1 MRKVIYDTKPAYARR
16 LMDPVLVRELESI
29 VGRDQIVTK
38 RESMLNYLSDETPA
52 GMEPKPAADIVVVK
66 PKDANEVAATVKLA
80 NQYKI
85 PVFPRGGGTGL
96 VGGAVPTRNGI
107 VLSLERLNQIE
118 IDGENMMADVGA
130 GVTLGKLIEVSGRE
144 EFSFPPHPGDEN
156 AQVGGLV
163 ATNAGGSRAVR
174 HGVMRNHVRA
184 LEVVLPTGEL
194 LHLGRKVHKDNVG
207 YDLMQLIIGS
217 EGTLGIVTNVTIQLY
232 GKEGGSITLVVPF
245 TDRHAAIG
253 TVPYILKQ
261 GVPPLAIEYVERD
274 LMERTAKHIG
284 RTWPVTTG
292 DYYLLI
298 IVGEDTRDE
307 VLSKSLRISEICKE
321 NKALEIFAAESATDQ
336 ENILAI
342 RSNLY
347 TFLKP
352 DVLDILDIVVPI
364 SRIEQVVKTV
374 EDISKETGVPLPIY
388 GHAGDGNLHVHIMRT
403 QGEQLQNVTELTDKI
418 YKATMALG
426 GVITGEH
433 GIGKTRTEKLEKF
446 LTKREIELMKD
457 LKRTFDPN
465 NIMNPGTK
473 IPI

>member
-1 MRKVIYDTKPAYARR
+1 
-16 LMDPVLVRELESI
+16 LVRELELI
-29 VGRDQIVTK
+29 VGKDQTVTK

-52 GMEPKPAADIVVVK
+52 VIEPKPASDIVVVR
-66 PKDANEVAATVKLA
+66 PKNANEVAAIVKFA
-80 NQYKI
+80 NEHKI
-85 PVFPRGGGTGL
+85 AVFPRGGGTGL

-107 VLSLERLNQIE
+107 VLSVERLNQIE
-118 IDGENMMADVGA
+118 IDKENMMADVGA
-130 GVTLGKLIEVSGRE
+130 GVTLGKLIELSGRE
-144 EFSFPPHPGDEN
+144 GLSFPPHPGDEN

-184 LEVVLPTGEL
+184 LEVILATGEL
-194 LHLGRKVHKDNVG
+194 LHLGGKVHKDNVG
-207 YDLMQLIIGS
+207 YNLMQLIIGS

-232 GKEGGSITLVVPF
+232 GKEGASITLVVPF
-245 TDRHAAIG
+245 IDRHAAIG
-253 TVPYILKQ
+253 TVPSILRQ
-261 GVPPLAIEYVERD
+261 GVAPLAIEYVERD

-292 DYYLLI
+292 NYYLLI
-298 IVGEDTRDE
+298 ILGEDTRDE
-307 VLSKSLRISEICKE
+307 VLAKSLRISEICKA
-321 NKALEIFAAESATDQ
+321 NNALDVFAAESSADQ
-336 ENILAI
+336 ENILSI

-352 DVLDILDIVVPI
+352 DVVDILDIVVPI
-364 SRIEQVVKTV
+364 SRIEQIAKIV

-388 GHAGDGNLHVHIMRT
+388 GHAGDGNLHVHILRK
-403 QGEQLQNVTELTDKI
+403 QGEQFQHVDELTDKI

-433 GIGKTRTEKLEKF
+433 GIGKTRTEKIERF
-446 LTKREIELMKD
+446 LDKGEIELMKN
-457 LKRTFDPN
+457 LKRLFDPN

>member
-1 MRKVIYDTKPAYARR
+1 
-16 LMDPVLVRELESI
+16 MDPVLVRELELI
-29 VGRDQIVTK
+29 VGKDQTVTK

-52 GMEPKPAADIVVVK
+52 VIEPKPASDIVVVR
-66 PKDANEVAATVKLA
+66 PKNANEVAAIVKLA
-80 NQYKI
+80 NEHKI
-85 PVFPRGGGTGL
+85 AVFPRGGGTGL

-107 VLSLERLNQIE
+107 VLSVERLTQIE
-118 IDGENMMADVGA
+118 IDKENMMADVGA
-130 GVTLGKLIEVSGRE
+130 GVTLGKLIELSGRE
-144 EFSFPPHPGDEN
+144 GLSFPPHPGDEN

-184 LEVVLPTGEL
+184 LEVILPTGEL
-194 LHLGRKVHKDNVG
+194 LHLGGKVHKDNVG

-232 GKEGGSITLVVPF
+232 GKEGASITLVVPF

-253 TVPYILKQ
+253 TVPGILRQ
-261 GVPPLAIEYVERD
+261 GVAPLAIEYVERD

-292 DYYLLI
+292 NYYLLI
-298 IVGEDTRDE
+298 ILGEDTRDE
-307 VLSKSLRISEICKE
+307 VLAKSLRISEICKA
-321 NKALEIFAAESATDQ
+321 NNALDVFAAESPADQ
-336 ENILAI
+336 ENILSI

-352 DVLDILDIVVPI
+352 DVVDILDIVVPI
-364 SRIEQVVKTV
+364 SRIEQIAKIV

-388 GHAGDGNLHVHIMRT
+388 GHAGDGNLHVHILRK
-403 QGEQLQNVTELTDKI
+403 QGEQFQHVDELTDKI
-418 YKATMALG
+418 YKATVALG

-433 GIGKTRTEKLEKF
+433 GIGKTRIEKVEHF
-446 LTKREIELMKD
+446 LDKGEIELMKN
-457 LKRTFDPN
+457 LKRLFDPN